1 MADSQTG
8 SSRKTASGLQ
18 LAELS
23 SVCEAKWSRSVFV
36 MFGVCK
42 TNEGHE
48 CNIALTMHGN
58 QGYLDSRYV
67 VSA

>member
-1 MADSQTG
+1 VADSQTG

-23 SVCEAKWSRSVFV
+23 SECEAKWSKSVFI

-42 TNEGHE
+42 TNEGHA
-48 CNIALTMHGN
+48 CNIALTIHGN
-58 QGYLDSRYV
+58 QGCLDSRYV
-67 VSA
+67 VSV

>member
-18 LAELS
+18 RAELS
-23 SVCEAKWSRSVFV
+23 SVCEAKWSSSVFV
-36 MFGVCK
+36 MFGVCETDK
-42 TNEGHE
+42 GHA
-48 CNIALTMHGN
+48 CNIALTIYGN
-58 QGYLDSRYV
+58 QGCLDSRDV